1 MGFNLFKKAEE
12 VPEKTSVADK
22 YQISRKTAANARPAR
37 EQAGSVRIAGKQKQ
51 ASPLMSKEEKEEI
64 KRRDRQESD
73 LRDGVAEAMLR
84 DNEAYK
90 KMRRAWYFMLL
101 FGLVLIAVSYISL
114 QYQVPDEMTWANYT
128 SIATLIG
135 AYACIFTA
143 FFYDLGKI
151 RPLRK
156 EVFAR
161 VSRMNLKQVENHAI
175 EYQKRAESKD
185 KKTDK

>member
-1 MGFNLFKKAEE
+1 MGFNIFKKEEE

-37 EQAGSVRIAGKQKQ
+37 EQAGSVRIAGKSKQ
-51 ASPLMSKEEKEEI
+51 TSALMSKEEKEEI
-64 KRRDRQESD
+64 KRRDRQEND

-84 DNEAYK
+84 DNETYK
-90 KMRRAWYFMLL
+90 KMRRAWYIMLVL
-101 FGLVLIAVSYISL
+101 GLVMIAVSYISL
-114 QYQVPDEMTWANYT
+114 QYQVPEQTTWANYT
-128 SIATLIG
+128 SIITLIG

-175 EYQKRAESKD
+175 EYQKRAEAEE
-185 KKTDK
+185 KKKVK